1 MSDSGLGKEEIERTR
16 LAFQTAGTIKGA
28 ARLLGIAHRTMQH
41 RMKYV
46 REDKPKF
53 TAPELPSSL
62 PSIEELLEQRTAQGD
77 RSIASDEAR
86 HLIPIQIHIDG
97 PYGLWVWG
105 DPHVDADGCN
115 MRLLREH
122 VELARHP
129 YIVSGHIG
137 DIANFWVGRLARLY
151 AHQST
156 SVHEAIMLAEWLL
169 TQHEQL
175 FVVLG
180 NHDCLDMQTEA
191 LTKRGW
197 KKFDEIHDDDFVMS
211 FVVETGGWEWSPILG
226 KIDRNQNGKFIEIKG
241 FPVDMRV
248 TPNHRILHRKRNYK
262 GLFNS
267 YGYCEAGKMP
277 MRFEIPVSAKNNN
290 KEYDISDEWIIL
302 AGWLL
307 TDGSIHYGQGKY
319 PRVSF
324 YQSKECKSLEKAL
337 KVLGLHYTLNI
348 RERNI
353 TSICG
358 RQLVKKPLPHKEYH
372 LNAEATRK
380 VLEIIPRKK
389 ELPEWAFKL
398 STRQFEVL
406 LNAIIEGDGVWDG
419 SRPEDK
425 KCGVVHGEI
434 NLLESLQ
441 ICAIQNGWRAHISLA
456 REKDYRLNLARKPNW
471 QAERTN
477 SVIETEGN
485 ERVWCLTV
493 PRTNFMVRRNGKP
506 YFTGNCWSGSG
517 LENPL
522 NWILKHAQGVTE
534 EHGVRL
540 ALKSPNGVVTRV
552 NARHDF
558 PGRSQYNINHG
569 MRREL
574 AFGHRDHILVSGHLH
589 SGGDQGLC
597 HDGDGM
603 VSQLVRVSGYK
614 QVDHYAKQ
622 LNFPPQKIHPSA
634 LIIVDPREPE
644 TSRGRVWC
652 APTVE
657 MGVKLLN
664 AIRADYEASKEA
676 SNAVKRQPNSSVD
689 KKRIT
694 RKSSR

>member
-1 MSDSGLGKEEIERTR
+1 MITNFLSKGEIEQTK
-16 LAFQTAGTIKGA
+16 LAFEKAGTIKGA
-28 ARLLGIAHRTMQH
+28 ARILGIANRTMQH
-41 RMKYV
+41 RMKYI

-77 RSIASDEAR
+77 RSLAADDAR
-86 HLIPIQIHIDG
+86 HLIPIDVHIEG
-97 PYGLWVWG
+97 PYGLWIWG

-122 VELARHP
+122 VEL
-129 YIVSGHIG
+129 
-137 DIANFWVGRLARLY
+137 ANFWVGRLARLY

-175 FVVLG
+175 FCVLG
-180 NHDCLDMQTEA
+180 NHD
-191 LTKRGW
+191 
-197 KKFDEIHDDDFVMS
+197 
-211 FVVETGGWEWSPILG
+211 
-226 KIDRNQNGKFIEIKG
+226 
-241 FPVDMRV
+241 
-248 TPNHRILHRKRNYK
+248 
-262 GLFNS
+262 
-267 YGYCEAGKMP
+267 
-277 MRFEIPVSAKNNN
+277 
-290 KEYDISDEWIIL
+290 
-302 AGWLL
+302 
-307 TDGSIHYGQGKY
+307 
-319 PRVSF
+319 
-324 YQSKECKSLEKAL
+324 
-337 KVLGLHYTLNI
+337 
-348 RERNI
+348 
-353 TSICG
+353 
-358 RQLVKKPLPHKEYH
+358 
-372 LNAEATRK
+372 
-380 VLEIIPRKK
+380 
-389 ELPEWAFKL
+389 
-398 STRQFEVL
+398 
-406 LNAIIEGDGVWDG
+406 
-419 SRPEDK
+419 
-425 KCGVVHGEI
+425 
-434 NLLESLQ
+434 
-441 ICAIQNGWRAHISLA
+441 
-456 REKDYRLNLARKPNW
+456 
-471 QAERTN
+471 
-477 SVIETEGN
+477 
-485 ERVWCLTV
+485 
-493 PRTNFMVRRNGKP
+493 
-506 YFTGNCWSGSG
+506 CWSGSG

-534 EHGVRL
+534 EHGVRI

-664 AIRADYEASKEA
+664 AIRSDYEAT
-676 SNAVKRQPNSSVD
+676 NAVKRQPNSSVD
-689 KKRIT
+689 KKRVT
-694 RKSSR
+694 RKGSR